1 MNKPLVS
8 IVIAAYNAE
17 QYLPR
22 CLDSMIAQTYK
33 NIEII
38 VVDDASTDGTMT
50 ILKDYAS
57 KDERIRVL
65 CMEKNS
71 GAPAARNKGMK
82 ATKGEFMT
90 TVDAD
95 DTLAAD
101 AIELSVNMMI
111 ADPELDFV
119 LYNLMLVESTPSD
132 SPRITP
138 FPINPKV
145 KKTIMT
151 GEEACYWSM
160 QWDIPGLGMTRSPLE
175 QDMPEEAKFGQ
186 YGDETTTHL
195 IFLKSRKVALGEGKY
210 FYYQN
215 PASYT
220 KKISTKRFEILECRL
235 SLRQHLLKLGVDD
248 RMIKRLDV
256 RRWRELIGA
265 CYLYWKHS
273 KTFSEEER
281 EDIWERLNYTYS
293 TLHFNELPLTEILK
307 PRFTMMPT
315 FGLFYWQLS
324 IVFRLGLIHT
334 E

>member
-1 MNKPLVS
+1 
-8 IVIAAYNAE
+8 
-17 QYLPR
+17 
-22 CLDSMIAQTYK
+22 
-33 NIEII
+33 
-38 VVDDASTDGTMT
+38 
-50 ILKDYAS
+50 
-57 KDERIRVL
+57 
-65 CMEKNS
+65 
-71 GAPAARNKGMK
+71 MK

-160 QWDIPGLGMTRSPLE
+160 QWDIPGRGMTRSPLE
-175 QDMPEEAKFGQ
+175 QNMPEEAKFGQ

-281 EDIWERLNYTYS
+281 EDIWERLSYTYS